1 MNEIN
6 KNSNEIDVSTDI
18 IINNVSSG
26 SKNDQYKKAYQNMNH
41 KRKNKSTQ
49 LFETLLGSKLIL
61 TENSNM
67 LIEKPFT
74 IFEILDIFQS
84 DVELEVKMEII
95 EKLNM
100 IILKHHINSAIIMEK
115 STLKDSKSEIKVSFL
130 NELIKILIYNSREP
144 KLIEDLLKLLEI
156 LIQNSGVHLEYFWN
170 IFQRISQLYE
180 KNKTNYDGT
189 KYLLFLK
196 ILNKLFSKSTN
207 DEINNPSKFF
217 FFNNDTSELLLDN
230 DSLQSKN
237 IYLLNGYTFG
247 IWLYLEK
254 VNNDS
259 TNKNISSNSTIFYI
273 KTKKN
278 YIIEAT
284 LEDNN
289 IYYYCGTNEIKE
301 EQIEEEEEDNKKE
314 NEKDEKPEEKN
325 NLVEQKKPETIEDI
339 KNKEKKFLG
348 NIEYNQWTLLIFS
361 HKPVGFLQKPQLIFY
376 INSLDNEKIIEYEY
390 PNFGN
395 QKISKIGIC
404 KSFTG
409 LVSNVF
415 MFSQALVHKKI
426 L

>member
-1 MNEIN
+1 M
-6 KNSNEIDVSTDI
+6 
-18 IINNVSSG
+18 
-26 SKNDQYKKAYQNMNH
+26 
-41 KRKNKSTQ
+41 
-49 LFETLLGSKLIL
+49 
-61 TENSNM
+61 
-67 LIEKPFT
+67 
-74 IFEILDIFQS
+74 
-84 DVELEVKMEII
+84 
-95 EKLNM
+95 
-100 IILKHHINSAIIMEK
+100 
-115 STLKDSKSEIKVSFL
+115 
-130 NELIKILIYNSREP
+130 
-144 KLIEDLLKLLEI
+144 
-156 LIQNSGVHLEYFWN
+156 
-170 IFQRISQLYE
+170 
-180 KNKTNYDGT
+180 
-189 KYLLFLK
+189 
-196 ILNKLFSKSTN
+196 
-207 DEINNPSKFF
+207 
-217 FFNNDTSELLLDN
+217 
-230 DSLQSKN
+230 
-237 IYLLNGYTFG
+237 
-247 IWLYLEK
+247 
-254 VNNDS
+254 NNDS

-376 INSLDNEKIIEYEY
+376 INTLDNEKIIEYEY

-426 L
+426 LEEMINYKYGFYNEQNINIFKSYIEQDELHDKSNSEKNKLFLMFKEFFKSIMFIYSPCRIKDNNICIDLVNNINAEMNIQKELNLIGGIYYGIVWFW